1 MDEDSVYNRAL
12 NLQWRNKAVSDTYY
26 PGSVYKMCVGAMAL
40 EEGVVDLDST
50 FVCTGN
56 MPVEGVEN
64 GIDCWAE
71 NGHGLETFA
80 AGIYNSCN
88 PWLIHM
94 GQLLGAETFCKYREA
109 FGMTE
114 STGIDLPGEAATLL
128 HSEEDMANIPADL
141 AVESF
146 GQNFSITPIHM
157 LTAACAIAN
166 GGYLVQPHLVDR
178 ILDSDGNILS
188 TADTG
193 YRRQVVSEETCRKII
208 DILQYNVESGSA
220 TGGYVA
226 GYRIAGKTG
235 TTEKIA
241 QYNEDKSKGMKYI
254 VSYCGFAPAEDPQYA
269 LLVYFD
275 EPNQEVSGVSP
286 GGNAIAGPIFAK
298 IMAEVLPYL
307 GVEAQY
313 TDEEAERL
321 DTTAPSVAG
330 MTLEDAYQVLE
341 QEGLGYTVVGDES
354 DLSTVVTQ
362 QVPMSGTAVPKDGQV
377 VLYTSGYD
385 EESTYVE
392 VPDFSGM
399 DLVNANYLA
408 TISGLQ
414 VSAAGSSS
422 SNATV
427 TMQSIQAGE
436 LVQMGTVIPLTFA
449 DNSSAETVATG

>member
-1 MDEDSVYNRAL
+1 M
-12 NLQWRNKAVSDTYY
+12 
-26 PGSVYKMCVGAMAL
+26 
-40 EEGVVDLDST
+40 
-50 FVCTGN
+50 
-56 MPVEGVEN
+56 
-64 GIDCWAE
+64 
-71 NGHGLETFA
+71 
-80 AGIYNSCN
+80 
-88 PWLIHM
+88 
-94 GQLLGAETFCKYREA
+94 
-109 FGMTE
+109 
-114 STGIDLPGEAATLL
+114 
-128 HSEEDMANIPADL
+128 
-141 AVESF
+141 
-146 GQNFSITPIHM
+146 
-157 LTAACAIAN
+157 
-166 GGYLVQPHLVDR
+166 
-178 ILDSDGNILS
+178 
-188 TADTG
+188 
-193 YRRQVVSEETCRKII
+193 
-208 DILQYNVESGSA
+208 
-220 TGGYVA
+220 
-226 GYRIAGKTG
+226 
-235 TTEKIA
+235 
-241 QYNEDKSKGMKYI
+241 
-254 VSYCGFAPAEDPQYA
+254 
-269 LLVYFD
+269 
-275 EPNQEVSGVSP
+275 
-286 GGNAIAGPIFAK
+286 
-298 IMAEVLPYL
+298 
-307 GVEAQY
+307 
-313 TDEEAERL
+313 L